1 MTAPLDGLRIAL
13 LEAHRTEEAAAHVR
27 RFGGEPRCVPA
38 AREARHPDRV
48 GPFIDRLSAGQFS
61 AVVFLT
67 GGGAA
72 LLFQEASRLG
82 RLAETLAALHNTIVA
97 SRGPKPAAVLAHHN
111 VSVHAAAAEPYTT
124 IQLLD
129 ALSAIDL
136 SGKLVALVRD
146 LEPGRGIPDALSD
159 ALALRGAH
167 IEELPLY
174 EWVMP
179 DDLAPLQTLV
189 RDLIGG
195 HVDAIAFT
203 NRVQSRHL
211 FRVAAE
217 LGLGTELAAALN
229 DEVIVTVVGP
239 VCAEALQS
247 AGVAPDIIPARATME
262 AMIAALAEY
271 VELTEGLEGE
281 DEL

>member
-1 MTAPLDGLRIAL
+1 M
-13 LEAHRTEEAAAHVR
+13 
-27 RFGGEPRCVPA
+27 RFGGEPWCVPA

-67 GGGAA
+67 GGGATM
-72 LLFQEASRLG
+72 LFQEASRLG
-82 RLAETLAALHNTIVA
+82 RLTETEAALRATIVA
-97 SRGPKPAAVLAHHN
+97 CRGPKPAAVVGQHQIA
-111 VSVHAAAAEPYTT
+111 VQATAAEPYTT
-124 IQLLD
+124 TQLLD
-129 ALSAIDL
+129 ALGAVDL
-136 SGKLVALVRD
+136 GGKPVALVRD
-146 LEPGRGIPDALSD
+146 LEPGRGIPDALSE
-159 ALALRGAH
+159 ALALRGAQ

-179 DDLAPLQTLV
+179 EDLEPLRTLV

-195 HVDAIAFT
+195 QVDAIAFT

-217 LGLGTELAAALN
+217 LGLATELAAALN

-271 VELTEGLEGE
+271 VELTEGLGDG
-281 DEL
+281 DEV